1 MKKII
6 TTVLAASL
14 MLLGTNAFA
23 QLSVGFG
30 FANAETKFNA
40 LGIVNAKANLNGFFA
55 GGTYNLKIGQS
66 GLGIA
71 PGIYFSYLTKN
82 DVDLKV
88 TTMDFTE
95 TYVGVPVDIN
105 FTIPISDGIKG
116 IIYAGPTFSYGIS
129 SKGKIGSTEFDL
141 YDGDLKEILT
151 QTTSIDYK
159 RFDVQLGGGI
169 GLELYDMIRFTV
181 GYDFGMMDRGSSILE
196 IKRNRLNVGVA
207 YVF

>member
-30 FANAETKFNA
+30 FTNAATSFKVSAF
-40 LGIVNAKANLNGFFA
+40 GISASDKANLNGFFA
-55 GGTYNLKIGQS
+55 GGSYNVKIGES
-66 GLGIA
+66 GLGVA

-82 DVDLKV
+82 DVDVFGL
-88 TTMDFTE
+88 TTCDFNE
-95 TYVGVPVDIN
+95 TYIGVPVDVN
-105 FTIPISDGIKG
+105 FTLPIGDGING

-129 SKGKIGSTEFDL
+129 SKVKDGDVEYDI
-141 YDGDLKEILT
+141 YDGELST
-151 QTTSIDYK
+151 YTDYK

-169 GLELYDMIRFTV
+169 GIEFYDMIRFTV
-181 GYDFGMMDRGSSILE
+181 GYDFGMMDRGPSNVE
-196 IKRNRLNVGVA
+196 IKRNKLNVGVA